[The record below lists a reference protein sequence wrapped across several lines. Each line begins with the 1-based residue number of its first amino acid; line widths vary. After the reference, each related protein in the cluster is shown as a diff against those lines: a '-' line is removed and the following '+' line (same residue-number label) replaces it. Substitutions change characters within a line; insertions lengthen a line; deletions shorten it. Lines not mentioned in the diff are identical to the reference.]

1 MTASDPTPETGVG
14 AGVAANARNGVRS
27 QLQRAVR
34 IGVQVAPQHA
44 LYATLRETVQRLED
58 LGVDIVFNWDHFFPL
73 SGAPDGLHYESWTML
88 AAMAEQTSRVEFGP
102 LVNCNSY
109 RNPDLQADMAR
120 TIDHISAAATGTGR
134 FIFGTGSGWFERDY
148 DEYGYEFGTAGSRL
162 DALAEDLPRIR
173 ARWDRLNPAPTRHI
187 PILIGGGGEKKTLK
201 IVAEHAD
208 IWHSFSN
215 TETLQRKLGVLHE
228 WCAEVGRDPGEIELS
243 THVGDRSERGFDPAV
258 LEEQRRL
265 GVSLFEISVGRQEF
279 DLSHVVELLKW
290 RDSLG

>member
-1 MTASDPTPETGVG
+1 MPSDRP
-14 AGVAANARNGVRS
+14 
-27 QLQRAVR
+27 VR
-34 IGVQVAPQHA
+34 IGVQVEPQHA
-44 LYATLRETVQRLED
+44 LYPTIRETVQRLED

-120 TIDHISAAATGTGR
+120 TIDHISASATGTGR
-134 FIFGTGSGWFERDY
+134 FIFATGSGWFERDY